1 MRLTL
6 RDYQRDALAR
16 SNAAEMRGVRR
27 QMIVAATGLGKTIMF
42 AALAEARGGRT
53 LILAHRDELVA
64 QAAAKVLEVWPDV
77 SVGIVKAERNEVH
90 AQVVVASVQTLAR
103 PQRLAALAPE
113 GGLFGDVEPFG
124 LVVVDEAHHAAADT
138 YRAIL
143 SHLRAGA
150 PAEDLPDDPEF
161 DVDPLPAGPLLLGVT
176 ATPDR
181 GDGRGLD
188 DLFDEVVATYD
199 ILWGIRSGYLS
210 DLRGLR
216 VTLDGLDLDD
226 VKVTRG
232 DYQAAAAG
240 RALHDAGSAAA
251 VVKAW
256 HEHALDRPTLVF
268 TPTVAQAEEHAATF
282 IAAGVPAAC
291 VSAGTP
297 LEDRRLIL
305 RAFAEGRIR
314 VLCNCAVLTEGY
326 DEPSVSCVVVARPTK
341 SRALYAQMVGRGTRR
356 HPDKA
361 DCLVLDV
368 VGATAA
374 HSLVTVPSLFGLDD
388 VRARKAGDG
397 SAGIAG
403 LAHEQE
409 AEAIRAGR
417 LRAEEVELF
426 ATLRAGLAWV
436 GTHVEG
442 APRRYVLSLGE
453 HGTVVLANL
462 TPGDDD
468 GWAAQ
473 HQAAH
478 GNRTLI
484 RDVGMEIAQGVAEDF
499 ARTLPVGALVDPD
512 ASWRK
517 RPPSEKHRN
526 AARKWRLDPDRY
538 ATAGEL
544 SDAITA
550 RAARPRRKAK
560 PRT

>member
-16 SNAAEMRGVRR
+16 VDAAEARGVRR

-64 QAAAKVLEVWPDV
+64 QAVAKVLEVWPDAH
-77 SVGIVKAERNEVH
+77 VGVVKAERNEVH

-103 PQRLAALAPE
+103 PARLAGLNPT
-113 GGLFGDVEPFG
+113 GGMFGDVEPFG

-143 SHLRAGA
+143 THLRAGEPGG
-150 PAEDLPDDPEF
+150 PADDPETIE
-161 DVDPLPAGPLLLGVT
+161 DWLEPGPLLLGVT

-188 DLFDEVVATYD
+188 DLFDEVVASYD
-199 ILWGIRSGYLS
+199 ILWGIRSGYLA

-216 VTLDGLDLDD
+216 VTLDALNLDD

-232 DYQAAAAG
+232 DYQAGAAG

-251 VVKAW
+251 VVRAW
-256 HEHALDRPTLVF
+256 QEHAPGRPTLVF
-268 TPTVAQAEEHAATF
+268 TPTVALAEEMAAEF
-282 IAAGVPAAC
+282 VGAGVPSAC

-305 RAFAEGRIR
+305 RAFAEGRVR
-314 VLCNCAVLTEGY
+314 VLTNCAVLTEGY

-356 HPDKA
+356 HPDKT

-368 VGATAA
+368 VGATDA
-374 HSLVTVPSLFGLDD
+374 HSLVTIPSLFGLDEA
-388 VRARKAGDG
+388 RARAAGDG
-397 SAGIAG
+397 TAGVAH

-409 AEAIRAGR
+409 QEGIRLGR
-417 LRAEEVELF
+417 IRAEEVELF
-426 ATLRAGLAWV
+426 TRLRSGLAWV

-442 APRRYVLSLGE
+442 APRRYALSLGE
-453 HGTVVLANL
+453 QGTLVLAQLDPHN
-462 TPGDDD
+462 DE
-468 GWAAQ
+468 GWAVQ
-473 HQAAH
+473 HQTRDH
-478 GNRTLI
+478 GQRTLI
-484 RDVGMEIAQGVAEDF
+484 RDASMEVCQGVGEDF
-499 ARTLPVGALVDPD
+499 ARTLNVGALVNPD
-512 ASWRK
+512 APWRK
-517 RPPSEKHRN
+517 RPPSAKHLAA
-526 AARKWRLDPDRY
+526 AARWRIRNPEQY

-550 RAARPRRKAK
+550 VAARRKRKRR
-560 PRT
+560 T